1 MSRPIPASAYVE
13 HFDPEL
19 AHHRAWLLAVLEQL
33 MAHDPQALEEGGTL
47 RLLWTEHQQ
56 SASATGSQPSQ
67 IDPLQSRP
75 QPPGP
80 AAPIAEIPAAAAVA
94 MPLVKEFEGCRL
106 SAYPD
111 PETGAEP
118 WTIGWGT
125 TTYYDGTP
133 VKAGD
138 TISQELAVGEAFSEG
153 VALLA
158 GRLERDWG
166 LLKKLVPGWP
176 QFSVNQ
182 QAALLS
188 FTCSCG
194 PAWFGSEGFATLTT
208 RLCRGELDKVPA
220 ALMLYVNPGGPSEAG
235 LRRRRKAE
243 AALWSA
249 APVPSP
255 GTGPGSE
262 PSCGNPLSV
271 PWFSQLDSST
281 DQARR
286 MCFSS
291 SCAMLVAFLRPGVLS
306 GANGDDQYLQRVR
319 RYGDTTDP
327 DAQIKALASYGIEA
341 EFSKQA
347 SLRTIEA
354 KIAAGIPVPCG
365 YLHRGPVEKPA
376 GGGHWLIVIGHTPT
390 HLIVHD
396 PLGEADLVS
405 GATIGGTARFCRC
418 SRRNYRCAGLRLR
431 PALDGGGRGQRLGGD
446 RQWVRSRLLSAVAW
460 AGGGSA
466 PPPAE
471 ALGGSAVAGLPSGRS
486 MRPTGC
492 RGRREFGAWRAEK

>member
-1 MSRPIPASAYVE
+1 MSSSIPASAYVE

-19 AHHRAWLLAVLEQL
+19 AHHRAWLLAVLERL
-33 MAHDPQALEEGGTL
+33 VTHDPQALEEGGTL
-47 RLLWTEHQQ
+47 RRLWTEHLESVSAAGTQTSQ
-56 SASATGSQPSQ
+56 SDT
-67 IDPLQSRP
+67 LVSRP
-75 QPPGP
+75 HPPGP
-80 AAPIAEIPAAAAVA
+80 AAPISDIPAAVAVA
-94 MPLVKEFEGCRL
+94 IPLVKEFEGCRL

-125 TTYYDGTP
+125 TIYYDGTP

-138 TISQELAVGEAFSEG
+138 TISQELAN
-153 VALLA
+153 ALLS
-158 GRLERDWG
+158 GRLERDWC
-166 LLKKLVPGWP
+166 LLRKLVPGWL

-188 FTCSCG
+188 LTYNCG

-208 RLCRGELDKVPA
+208 RLCHGELDKVPA

-249 APVPSP
+249 VPSP
-255 GTGPGSE
+255 AGNTPTGIE
-262 PSCGNPLSV
+262 AQRGNPLSV

-291 SCAMLVAFLRPGVLS
+291 SCAMLLAFLRQGVLS
-306 GANGDDQYLQRVR
+306 GANGDDQYLERVR

-327 DAQIKALASYGIEA
+327 AAQIQALRSYGIKA
-341 EFSKQA
+341 EFTKQA
-347 SLRTIEA
+347 SFRTIEEQ
-354 KIAAGIPVPCG
+354 IAAGIPVPCG
-365 YLHRGPVEKPA
+365 YLHRGPVEQPA
-376 GGGHWLIVIGHTPT
+376 GGGHWLIVVGHTPT

-405 GATIGGTARFCRC
+405 GATLGGTARFCSY
-418 SRRNYRCAGLRLR
+418 SRRNFARRWMVEGE
-431 PALDGGGRGQRLGGD
+431 GSG
-446 RQWVRSRLLSAVAW
+446 WAVIAK
-460 AGGGSA
+460 G
-466 PPPAE
+466 
-471 ALGGSAVAGLPSGRS
+471 
-486 MRPTGC
+486 
-492 RGRREFGAWRAEK
+492 